1 MEAMQARIACTL
13 DMSLMPP
20 IPLIVEQQAGA
31 QFSLLCMQK
40 VQADKG
46 CAASST
52 TTTSTTNWRIL
63 FIGLIRI

>member
-1 MEAMQARIACTL
+1 MEAMQAPIACML
-13 DMSLMPP
+13 GMSL

-31 QFSLLCMQK
+31 QFSLLCAQK

-46 CAASST
+46 CAASSAT
-52 TTTSTTNWRIL
+52 TTNTTNWRIL